1 MRDISPLSLTAS
13 GHFYGLPTNRQG
25 ASHPVGGWRAAAHSG
40 NRTYHSL
47 TVGTANLRV
56 GRFFGPCDSIRP
68 FSDGAPIMWSNS
80 GGCPALAR
88 WFMSHIVTVTRLIG
102 AGAVKE
108 ARTAFI
114 VARLPDAG

>member
-1 MRDISPLSLTAS
+1 MQARLSFVIRNRFAKFPVRGHIIPLPWVPPIYEL
-13 GHFYGLPTNRQG
+13 GVFR
-25 ASHPVGGWRAAAHSG
+25 
-40 NRTYHSL
+40 
-47 TVGTANLRV
+47 
-56 GRFFGPCDSIRP
+56 PCDSIRP

-114 VARLPDAG
+114 VARSPDAG